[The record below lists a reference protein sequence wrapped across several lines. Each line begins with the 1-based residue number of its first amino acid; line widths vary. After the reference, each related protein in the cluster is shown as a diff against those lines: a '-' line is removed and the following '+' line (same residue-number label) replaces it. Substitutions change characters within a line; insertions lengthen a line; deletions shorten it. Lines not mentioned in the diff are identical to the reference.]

1 MKKFMQWKGINVSNM
16 LKQLGYENTALGF
29 ISGFTGEFIVN
40 TLMEKGINNKQ
51 L

>member
-1 MKKFMQWKGINVSNM
+1 M

-40 TLMEKGINNKQ
+40 TLMEYGINNKFIRFKKWIY
-51 L
+51 